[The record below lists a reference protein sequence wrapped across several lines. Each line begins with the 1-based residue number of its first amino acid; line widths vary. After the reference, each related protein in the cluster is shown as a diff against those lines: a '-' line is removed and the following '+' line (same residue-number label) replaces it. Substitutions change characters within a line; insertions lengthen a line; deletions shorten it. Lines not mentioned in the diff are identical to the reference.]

1 MNEHDLARWLTRS
14 LTQLDQ
20 QNPEPPWN
28 DAKSSNEEKDM
39 TITRTHPFAG
49 SSSRRQSVGLPGHCE
64 DCADVG
70 HVPAHPHLGCG
81 DVGCDKSHEPECCD
95 HDETVN
101 GICQDCGEQHG
112 PITITLPLT
121 GLPAECPHC
130 GAPAPDGEWALGMV
144 GIILTVVCPRCWTKV
159 APVRAIAG
167 PSPLVAAQDSTPDGA

>member
-28 DAKSSNEEKDM
+28 DAKTSNEERNMSTDTPRM
-39 TITRTHPFAG
+39 PATYDTDI
-49 SSSRRQSVGLPGHCE
+49 SR
-64 DCADVG
+64 
-70 HVPAHPHLGCG
+70 
-81 DVGCDKSHEPECCD
+81 EPECCD

-112 PITITLPLT
+112 PITITLPLA

-167 PSPLVAAQDSTPDGA
+167 PSPLVGAQDSTGTEQQS